1 MESMQ
6 GRRVLVVGG
15 SRGLGL
21 GVVQALV
28 AEGAQV
34 TVLARDGERLAKVA
48 SEWPVTT
55 IQGTW
60 STAG

>member
-1 MESMQ
+1 MKTMNE
-6 GRRVLVVGG
+6 RRVLVTGG

-34 TVLARDGERLAKVA
+34 TVLAAL
-48 SEWPVTT
+48 W
-55 IQGTW
+55 
-60 STAG
+60 